1 MSLKTIEFQDTYWS
15 GENNLIDEFYVPC
28 LKQSV
33 EYDRAVGYFSS
44 SILCYIANG
53 LYNFISNGGRMRIIC
68 SVNISEQDQKDIEL
82 GYDIRDKIS
91 NILDDEVDRFLSV
104 NIINV
109 KNLCWL
115 IK

>member
-53 LYNFISNGGRMRIIC
+53 LYNFISNGGRMRMP
-68 SVNISEQDQKDIEL
+68 SRAADISSSKAV
-82 GYDIRDKIS
+82 IS
-91 NILDDEVDRFLSV
+91 FVIA
-104 NIINV
+104 
-109 KNLCWL
+109 
-115 IK
+115 